1 MGQKKTKIKCKLG
14 LTIKI
19 EEHRAKKLNSG
30 NDLFWQSM
38 SPHCFSRKL
47 SLCIWYWLLAIE
59 LSAPIKWIFRNSK
72 C

>member
-30 NDLFWQSM
+30 NDLF
-38 SPHCFSRKL
+38 
-47 SLCIWYWLLAIE
+47 
-59 LSAPIKWIFRNSK
+59 
-72 C
+72 